1 MRSIEGN
8 IKKYL
13 VVRLLMTP
21 VVVSYCFASANIP
34 AIPGHHNEWDY
45 GKHIDTLQ
53 TPTYSGVEV
62 GDNGCRGDDK

>member
-1 MRSIEGN
+1 
-8 IKKYL
+8 
-13 VVRLLMTP
+13 MTP